1 MDEPTDEDRRN
12 YAESVIKETTKDLH
26 DINKT
31 ISDRTLESIREVR
44 SWQRNLITLDFAV
57 LGALAPIFYATGRL
71 PAHKLAFLFGIGLL
85 LFNGIY
91 LLNHQLRTIEKDL
104 RDLPVAMSP
113 TSDILRKRLDAAREA
128 YLEPTNEK
136 IQAIIDA
143 GKETVNHSGEVL
155 TNIAKKE
162 RPTFTND
169 IGIGAFVLGIVLL
182 MRGFVAS
189 KLLFWLLFTALV
201 SYFVIKAAR
210 DSGEIKKNKAIKLQ
224 DVKNLTRFGSKRR

>member
-12 YAESVIKETTKDLH
+12 YAESVINQTTEDLH

-31 ISDRTLESIREVR
+31 ISNRILEAIREIR

-71 PAHKLAFLFGIGLL
+71 PTHKATFLVGIGLL
-85 LFNGIY
+85 LFDGIY

-113 TSDILRKRLDAAREA
+113 TSAILRKRLDAAREA

-136 IQAIIDA
+136 VQAIIDA
-143 GKETVNHSGEVL
+143 GKETIKHSGEVL
-155 TNIAKKE
+155 TDVAKKE

-182 MRGFVAS
+182 MRGFVVS
-189 KLLFWLLFTALV
+189 KLLFWLIFAALL
-201 SYFVIKAAR
+201 SYFVIRAIR
-210 DSGEIKKNKAIKLQ
+210 DSGEVKKNKAVKLE
-224 DVKNLTRFGSKRR
+224 DVKNLIRFNRKH